1 LEKRP
6 KKDQDHFRGCLIGGA
21 VGDAL
26 GRPVEFISYQSIL
39 DQHGEEGITDPV
51 SPDTGLAEITDDT
64 QMTLFTAEGI
74 IRAAAGR
81 RNDREISYVPTVVYR
96 AYLRWLA
103 TQGYPRVEGYDW
115 IYDGWLFDIKELH
128 QRRAPGSTCLSAL
141 ALGKRGDTGNPINV
155 RKGCGG
161 VMRVA
166 PAGLVFRTEPAFEMG
181 MEFGAITHGHPS
193 GYLPA
198 GALASIIASI
208 IDGEDL
214 ETAVSDS
221 IKILESQRKHEESST
236 SVKQAKELAESDLKD
251 IDAICR
257 LGEGWVGEE
266 ALAISVYCALKYRD
280 DFRRAVIAAVNHSGD
295 SDSTGAI
302 TGNILGAYLGLSAIP
317 GAWVEKLELKD
328 VILQVADD
336 LLTGY
341 EESGEWRERYPG
353 Y

>member
-1 LEKRP
+1 MEMMS

-21 VGDAL
+21 AGDAL
-26 GRPVEFISYQSIL
+26 GQPVEFMSYRSIL
-39 DQHGEEGITDPV
+39 DQYGEEGITDPV
-51 SPDTGLAEITDDT
+51 SSESGLAEITDDT

-74 IRAAAGR
+74 IRAEVR
-81 RNDREISYVPTVVYR
+81 WNDRGICHPPRVVYH

-103 TQGYPRVEGYDW
+103 TQGYPRMEGYDW

-128 QRRAPGSTCLSAL
+128 ERRAPGSTCLSAL
-141 ALGKRGDTGNPINV
+141 ASGKIGDTNNPVNI

-166 PAGLVFRTEPAFEMG
+166 PAGLVFPKEKAFEMG

-198 GALASIIASI
+198 GALAFIVASI

-214 ETAVSDS
+214 ETAVNDS
-221 IKILESQRKHEESST
+221 IKFLESYRKHEESSA
-236 SVKQAKELAESDLKD
+236 SLKQAKELAQSDLKD
-251 IDAICR
+251 IDGICR

-266 ALAISVYCALKYRD
+266 ALAISVYCTLKYKD
-280 DFRRAVIAAVNHSGD
+280 NFRQWIIAAVNHSGD

-302 TGNILGAYLGLSAIP
+302 TGNILGACLGLSSIP
-317 GAWVEKLELKD
+317 EAWVEKLELRD
-328 VILQVADD
+328 VIMQVADD

-341 EESGEWRERYPG
+341 EDSLGWWERYPG